1 MASFVSG
8 IDRSQG
14 TMFPAQLEDYVAED
28 NPVRVIDLFV
38 DQLDLAKLGF
48 GGVTPKD
55 MGRPAY
61 HPAVM
66 LKIYVYGYLNRVQSS
81 RRIERE
87 CQRNVEAMW
96 LTGCLAPDFKTIAD
110 FRKDNGA
117 AIRKVCREFIL
128 VCGRAGLLAAT
139 SVAIDGS
146 KFKAV
151 NSRDRNFTQTKVAK
165 RLEQIEASIARYLS
179 ELETADRQPA
189 TPEIKI
195 ARLNGKIAKLKQE
208 IERMKAIGEQ
218 LEKSED
224 TQISLTD
231 PDARSMQG
239 TGKATGTVGYNVQ
252 CAVETEHHLIVA
264 HEVTN
269 AVHDRHQLSG
279 MAQQAKEALGAEAID
294 ALADR
299 GFYDGKEILACGQAG
314 VTAYVPRFSTS
325 NAKAEGRFG
334 KQDFVYNADEDV
346 YVCPNGERLAYRF
359 ASEEDGKV
367 MRCYSTT
374 ACSACPL
381 KEQCTTGKERR
392 VKRWEH
398 EAVLDAAQE
407 RLDKNPDMMTVR
419 RSTVEHPF
427 GTLKFW
433 MGSAHFLMKKLHNV
447 KTEMSLHVL
456 AYNMKRAMKIL
467 GVPGL
472 LQVMQAW
479 RIICHFLLVLACA
492 VRSNSPDRCLNRSR
506 AILAC
511 LAKSAPMHQ
520 RPYAVA

>member
-1 MASFVSG
+1 MAGFVSG
-8 IDRSQG
+8 TDRNQG

-38 DQLDLAKLGF
+38 DQLDLGRLGF
-48 GGVTPKD
+48 GGVNPKE

-61 HPAVM
+61 HPAVL

-81 RRIERE
+81 RRLERE

-110 FRKDNGA
+110 FRKDNGR
-117 AIRKVCREFIL
+117 AIRKVCREFIV

-139 SVAIDGS
+139 TVAIDGS

-151 NSRDRNFTQTKVAK
+151 NSRDRNFTKAKIAK
-165 RLEQIEASIARYLS
+165 RLEQIEASIERYLS
-179 ELETADRQPA
+179 ELETADRQPS

-195 ARLNGKIAKLKQE
+195 TRLKDKVGRLKQE
-208 IERMKAIGEQ
+208 IERMKAIGAELSQ
-218 LEKSED
+218 AEE

-252 CAVETEHHLIVA
+252 CAVETKHHLIVA

-279 MAQQAKEALGAEAID
+279 MAGKAKEALGADSIE

-299 GFYDGKEILACGQAG
+299 GFHDSKELLACDQAG
-314 VTAYVPRFSTS
+314 VTTYVPSFSTS
-325 NAKAEGRFG
+325 NAKAEGRFD
-334 KQDFVYNADEDV
+334 KRDFVYKADEDV
-346 YVCPNGERLAYRF
+346 YLCPAGERLTYRYTN
-359 ASEEDGKV
+359 EEDGKV
-367 MRCYSTT
+367 LRNYWTT
-374 ACSACPL
+374 VCFACPL
-381 KEQCTTGKERR
+381 KEKCTTGKERR

-398 EAVLDAAQE
+398 EAVLEAAQE
-407 RLDKNPDMMTVR
+407 RLDRNPDMMTVR
-419 RSTVEHPF
+419 RSTVEHAF

-433 MGSAHFLMKKLHNV
+433 MGSAHFLMKTLDNV
-447 KTEMSLHVL
+447 KAEMSLHVL
-456 AYNMKRAMKIL
+456 SYNMKRVMKIL

-472 LQVMQAW
+472 LQVM
-479 RIICHFLLVLACA
+479 
-492 VRSNSPDRCLNRSR
+492 R
-506 AILAC
+506 A
-511 LAKSAPMHQ
+511 
-520 RPYAVA
+520 

>member
-1 MASFVSG
+1 MSGFVSG

-28 NPVRVIDLFV
+28 NPVRVIDFFV
-38 DQLDLAKLGF
+38 DQLDLAQLGF
-48 GGVTPKD
+48 GGVNPKET
-55 MGRPAY
+55 GRPAY

-66 LKIYVYGYLNRVQSS
+66 LKIYVYGYVNRVQSS
-81 RRIERE
+81 RRLERE

-110 FRKDNGA
+110 FRKDNGP
-117 AIRKVCREFIL
+117 AIRKVCREFIV
-128 VCGRAGLLAAT
+128 VCGRAGLLAAAT
-139 SVAIDGS
+139 VAIDGS

-165 RLEQIEASIARYLS
+165 RLKQIEASIERYLS
-179 ELETADRQPA
+179 ELETADRQPS

-195 ARLNGKIAKLKQE
+195 TRLNGKIAKLKQE
-208 IERMKAIGEQ
+208 IERMKAIEAQ
-218 LEKSED
+218 LAKAED

-252 CAVETEHHLIVA
+252 CAVETKHHLIVA

-269 AVHDRHQLSG
+269 AVHDRHQLAS
-279 MAQQAKEALGAEAID
+279 MAQQAKEALGADTVE

-299 GFYDGKEILACGQAG
+299 GYYDGKEILACGQAG

-325 NAKAEGRFG
+325 GAKAEGRFG
-334 KQDFVYNADEDV
+334 KQDFVYKADEDV
-346 YVCPNGERLAYRF
+346 YLCPAGKRLTYRYTN
-359 ASEEDGKV
+359 EEDGKAL
-367 MRCYSTT
+367 RRYWTT

-392 VKRWEH
+392 ISRWEH
-398 EAVLDAAQE
+398 EAVLEAAQD
-407 RLDKNPDMMTVR
+407 RLDRKPDAMTER

-433 MGSAHFLMKKLHNV
+433 MGQAHFLMKRLRNV

-456 AYNMKRAMKIL
+456 SYNMKRVMKIL
-467 GVPGL
+467 GVSGL
-472 LQVMQAW
+472 LQAMQA
-479 RIICHFLLVLACA
+479 
-492 VRSNSPDRCLNRSR
+492 
-506 AILAC
+506 
-511 LAKSAPMHQ
+511 
-520 RPYAVA
+520 

>member
-1 MASFVSG
+1 MTGFISG
-8 IDRSQG
+8 ADRTQG

-28 NPVRVIDLFV
+28 NPVRVIDFFV
-38 DQLDLAKLGF
+38 DQLDLGELGF
-48 GGVTPKD
+48 WRVQPKLT
-55 MGRPAY
+55 GRPAY
-61 HPAVM
+61 DPAVM
-66 LKIYVYGYLNRVQSS
+66 LKLYIYGYLNRVQSS
-81 RRIERE
+81 RRLERE
-87 CQRNVEAMW
+87 CQRNVEVMW
-96 LTGCLAPDFKTIAD
+96 LTGCLEPDFKTIAD
-110 FRKDNGA
+110 FRKDNGP
-117 AIRKVCREFIL
+117 AIRKVCREFIV
-128 VCGRAGLLAAT
+128 VCGRAGLLVAT
-139 SVAIDGS
+139 MVAIDGS

-151 NSRDRNFTQTKVAK
+151 NSRDRNFTQTKIAK

-179 ELETADRQPA
+179 ELETADRQPS

-195 ARLNGKIAKLKQE
+195 NRLNGKIAKLKQE

-252 CAVETEHHLIVA
+252 CAVETERHLIVA

-299 GFYDGKEILACGQAG
+299 GFHDSKELLACEQAG
-314 VTAYVPRFSTS
+314 VTAYVPSFSTS

-334 KQDFVYNADEDV
+334 KQDFVYNADEDI
-346 YVCPNGERLAYRF
+346 YVCPNGERLIYRF
-359 ASEEDGKV
+359 TSEEDGKI

-398 EAVLDAAQE
+398 EAVLEAAQD
-407 RLDKNPDMMTVR
+407 RLDRNPDIMTVR
-419 RSTVEHPF
+419 RSTVEHTF

-456 AYNMKRAMKIL
+456 AYNIKRAMKII

-472 LQVMQAW
+472 LRVMQAW
-479 RIICHFLLVLACA
+479 RLIFHFLLVLACTA
-492 VRSNSPDRCLNRSR
+492 RSNGPDRFLNRSR
-506 AILAC
+506 AILTC
-511 LAKSAPMHQ
+511 IAKSAPMQQ

>member
-1 MASFVSG
+1 MAGFVTG
-8 IDRSQG
+8 ADRTQG

-28 NPVRVIDLFV
+28 NPVRVIDFFI

-48 GGVTPKD
+48 RGVTPKSK
-55 MGRPAY
+55 GRPAY
-61 HPAVM
+61 HPAIM
-66 LKIYVYGYLNRVQSS
+66 LKLYVYGYLNRVQSS
-81 RRIERE
+81 RRLERE

-110 FRKDNGA
+110 FRKNNGP
-117 AIRKVCREFIL
+117 AIRKVCREFVV
-128 VCGRAGLLAAT
+128 VCGRAGLLTAT
-139 SVAIDGS
+139 MVAIDGS

-165 RLEQIEASIARYLS
+165 RLEQLEASIERYLS
-179 ELETADRQPA
+179 ELETADRQPS
-189 TPEIKI
+189 TPEVKVT
-195 ARLNGKIAKLKQE
+195 RLKDKVAKLKQE

-218 LEKSED
+218 LEKAEG

-231 PDARSMQG
+231 PDSRSMQG

-252 CAVETEHHLIVA
+252 CAVETENHLIVA

-269 AVHDRHQLSG
+269 EVHDRHQLSG
-279 MAQQAKEALGAEAID
+279 MAQQAKEALGGGAIE

-299 GFYDGKEILACGQAG
+299 GYYDGKVILACEQNG

-334 KQDFVYNADEDV
+334 KQDFVYKADEDV
-346 YVCPNGERLAYRF
+346 YVCPNGERLTYRY
-359 ASEEDGKV
+359 SNEDAGKV
-367 MRCYSTT
+367 MHHYWSTT
-374 ACSACPL
+374 CSTCPL
-381 KEQCTTGKERR
+381 KEKCTTAKERSI
-392 VKRWEH
+392 KRWEH
-398 EAVLDAAQE
+398 EAVLEAVQE
-407 RLDKNPDMMTVR
+407 RLDNTPDIMTVR

-433 MGSAHFLMKKLHNV
+433 MGSAHFLMKTLPNV

-456 AYNMKRAMKIL
+456 SYNMKRVMSIL

-472 LQVMQAW
+472 LQAMRDYAQKWGLPFV
-479 RIICHFLLVLACA
+479 FACA
-492 VRSNSPDRCLNRSR
+492 AALISSLVAVFCSR
-506 AILAC
+506 QARFQ
-511 LAKSAPMHQ
+511 PG
-520 RPYAVA
+520 